1 MTDRE
6 RRIMEILKLINGRE
20 NPTWE
25 DETEKYYLEKELAE
39 IRAKGGHRYDE
50 LDED

>member
-1 MTDRE
+1 MTERE
-6 RRIMEILKLINGRE
+6 KRIMEILEMISRRE

-39 IRAKGGHRYDE
+39 IRAKRVDKIE
-50 LDED
+50 NL

>member
-1 MTDRE
+1 MTERE
-6 RRIMEILKLINGRE
+6 ERIVKVLEMLDKRV

-39 IRAKGGHRYDE
+39 IRAKR
-50 LDED
+50 LDKIENL